1 MDIPTISAFSTF
13 LGGLGIGGVITTLV
27 KGYVDNRRMLKQRV
41 FEEKRDA
48 YVNYLNVAATS
59 QTMPTKEA
67 LWART
72 AAIERVR
79 LCGNLEVVRLLE
91 IVSNSPPDAPR
102 NAIYELLKAMRA
114 DLAF

>member
-1 MDIPTISAFSTF
+1 MEYST
-13 LGGLGIGGVITTLV
+13 LVGGLGIGGVVTTFV
-27 KGYVDNRRMLKQRV
+27 KAYLDNRQMKTKRV

-48 YVNYLNVAATS
+48 YVNYLNVAAIS

-91 IVSNSPPDAPR
+91 IVSNTPPHSPRDAV
-102 NAIYELLKAMRA
+102 NELLKAMRA
-114 DLAF
+114 DLSF